1 MRNRYYLLH
10 YAIPF
15 LCAGMYYVERKIL
28 AQEMHYVTEAGTF
41 LLIPR
46 QDKTVGGYSDRN

>member
-46 QDKTVGGYSDRN
+46 TGKTPEDI